1 MTDQDKELQ
10 ALRKEIRMLK
20 FENQK
25 LKHEITNEKMKREI
39 ARWEHCHRQDM
50 EDNIRLKNQIA
61 FLTGSDHLLEV
72 PKC

>member
-1 MTDQDKELQ
+1 MTEQEKELQ

-20 FENQK
+20 AENG
-25 LKHEITNEKMKREI
+25 KMKKEI

-50 EDNIRLKNQIA
+50 EDNIRLKNQVA

-72 PKC
+72 PR